1 MNYIGDTASVAQL
14 VGVNGNGIVQSLQR
28 MAESAATLPSD
39 VDDLT
44 LVVASG
50 RHVQQDLAG
59 SDNPTVQ
66 ILLPKLVA
74 ELAKAEGK
82 MSQGWNTRALAATA
96 MQKDVLTSKDRVRLL
111 LGMVDSAFNREALQ
125 DLRTV
130 VGNICEALRLDHKG
144 VPEPPSESL
153 VQKLERLAQQ
163 QDRRRA
169 IVQRVERTNHGSAAW
184 TLASGSASRP
194 APENARNERGS
205 LSGDFDLKN
214 NQKIRVTMKSHEAL
228 YFHILTADADAES
241 SLKVVFP
248 QTALKNN
255 ALR

>member
-66 ILLPKLVA
+66 ILLPKLEE

-82 MSQGWNTRALAATA
+82 MSQGWNTR
-96 MQKDVLTSKDRVRLL
+96 RCR
-111 LGMVDSAFNREALQ
+111 
-125 DLRTV
+125 RT
-130 VGNICEALRLDHKG
+130 
-144 VPEPPSESL
+144 
-153 VQKLERLAQQ
+153 
-163 QDRRRA
+163 
-169 IVQRVERTNHGSAAW
+169 
-184 TLASGSASRP
+184 
-194 APENARNERGS
+194 
-205 LSGDFDLKN
+205 F
-214 NQKIRVTMKSHEAL
+214 
-228 YFHILTADADAES
+228 
-241 SLKVVFP
+241 
-248 QTALKNN
+248 
-255 ALR
+255 